1 MKKIYTLCAAA
12 MVAAAPA
19 VAQQLPNN
27 IGTFDGTWVDC
38 KPDGTNVVGK
48 QPEGWMASN
57 VYKHFFVDVKV
68 ELISSAAD
76 RQTDNSENHSV
87 DMQNKFAGSFGIGAT
102 APGYITLGSS
112 WAYGDITN
120 VGKPNDTSDG
130 GSYGSIE
137 FTNRPDAISL
147 YVKRSHGTDKA
158 TENASV
164 IFYQWKG
171 STTSTVKTGL
181 SNSPVETEMV
191 DRDKDVLGMITDGVT
206 KSDDFELISKSENYF
221 ADDYSEWTQLTYQI
235 EYLSENEP
243 TKLNIIISAS
253 DYFNRANLG
262 EENSLSV
269 DDVTLVYYSTLSGL
283 TIGDT
288 EIELSEGVYNYS
300 ATGDMPASADAV
312 VATTKGKFAKAEV
325 ALDQE
330 TRTVTITVTNQGG
343 ADLDGETSHTYVVT
357 YSAAPVEYSGYLN
370 IKMMGG
376 SVATN
381 QEATVTIT
389 ETGDNTCTF
398 SLPNFSL
405 GDSDPLGDI
414 VVENVSMTTADDVTT
429 YTGSA
434 TGISLAGG
442 EIMADAT
449 INGTITET
457 GVIDFKIDVI
467 WTNGGNIPI
476 NVTFTSEPQTVS
488 IDEIGAADATAVYGA
503 AGAIVI
509 KGYTGVANVYSI
521 TGQLV
526 KSVAVDGDANIDVV
540 AGIYVVRTGN
550 NTAKVVVK

>member
-27 IGTFDGTWVDC
+27 IGTFDGTWVEC
-38 KPDGTNVVGK
+38 KPDGTNVVGT

-57 VYKHFFVDVKV
+57 VYKHFIIDVKV

-76 RQTDNSENHSV
+76 RQTDIPENHSV

-171 STTSTVKTGL
+171 STTSTVTTGL

-221 ADDYSEWTQLTYQI
+221 ADDYSEWKQLTYPI

-325 ALDQE
+325 ALDQDA
-330 TRTVTITVTNQGG
+330 RTVTITVTNQGG

-370 IKMMGG
+370 IEMMGNH
-376 SVATN
+376 VATDL
-381 QEATVTIT
+381 EATVTIT

-405 GDSDPLGDI
+405 GGGDSMGDI
-414 VVENVSMTTADDVTT
+414 VVENVSMTTADGVTT

-434 TGISLAGG
+434 TGISLADGQ
-442 EIMADAT
+442 IMADAT
-449 INGTITET
+449 INGTITEA
-457 GVIDFKIDVI
+457 GVVDFKIDVV
-467 WTNGGNIPI
+467 WTNGGNVPI

-488 IDEIGAADATAVYGA
+488 IDEIGAADATAVYGT
-503 AGAIVI
+503 AGAIAI

-526 KSVAVDGDANIDVV
+526 KSVDVDGDANIDVV

>member
-221 ADDYSEWTQLTYQI
+221 ADDYSEWTQLTYPI

-414 VVENVSMTTADDVTT
+414 VVENVSMTTADGVTT

>member
-27 IGTFDGTWVDC
+27 IGTFDGTWVEC
-38 KPDGTNVVGK
+38 KPDGTNVVGT

-57 VYKHFFVDVKV
+57 VYKHFIIDVKV

-87 DMQNKFAGSFGIGAT
+87 VMQNKFAGSFGIGAT

-112 WAYGDITN
+112 WAYGDISN

-171 STTSTVKTGL
+171 STTSTVTTGL

-221 ADDYSEWTQLTYQI
+221 ADDYSEWKQLTYPI

-325 ALDQE
+325 ALDQDA
-330 TRTVTITVTNQGG
+330 RTVTITVTNQGG

-370 IKMMGG
+370 IEMMGDH
-376 SVATN
+376 VATDL
-381 QEATVTIT
+381 EATVTIT

-405 GDSDPLGDI
+405 GGGDSMGDI
-414 VVENVSMTTADDVTT
+414 VVENVSMTTADGVTT

-434 TGISLAGG
+434 TGISLADGQ
-442 EIMADAT
+442 IMADAT
-449 INGTITET
+449 INGTITEA
-457 GVIDFKIDVI
+457 GVVDFKIDVV
-467 WTNGGNIPI
+467 WTNGGNVPI

-488 IDEIGAADATAVYGA
+488 IDEIGAADATAVYGT
-503 AGAIVI
+503 AGAIAI